1 MFHFGHPNPGILNQI
16 NPGGK
21 RNLAPDSNPPSSYD
35 SESKQVSFL
44 LKNQSFTNKK
54 MVLNYYFHII
64 TFYIFVFHES
74 GNFCRWNGYQAS

>member
-44 LKNQSFTNKK
+44 LKNQ
-54 MVLNYYFHII
+54 
-64 TFYIFVFHES
+64 
-74 GNFCRWNGYQAS
+74 